1 MSTVFVLLILPALA
15 AVIGFSFY
23 ENAHN
28 LTALE
33 TWFID
38 RARDDAVEM
47 SSHLLEPAVEALR
60 MMAGAEKTAPGFFRS
75 DESSDFLHDALI
87 SAPQIDAVYVSF
99 EDGFHRVVT
108 RLDAD
113 RRRSDPKIPANANWH
128 MSFIDDF
135 TAGADRQRHRTFYET
150 WPTPLGGYSI
160 DATHYDVRTA
170 VPQYQMVRQTMA
182 LAVTDPFINP
192 DTGYPVIGIGYP
204 IVVHGKFVGVAS
216 AHITFGALSDLLAR
230 YEASPNSI
238 TVITDEHGKL
248 LAHPVPTE
256 VVQLVNGRLQMTDW
270 SNVHEPQLVAAIYR
284 HAAGGPDQFSFELEP
299 ERKEYVALFHQ
310 FPTSSGKSWQVL
322 VVTPTD
328 DFVGE
333 LKRTNRKLIWV
344 MLTLVA
350 LESALIFFMARRL
363 SSPIEVVSQA
373 IKRIRSLS
381 FSEAMPSGS
390 QIWEIGELQL
400 ATSLLANALRSFALF
415 APVGIIRDLIEF
427 GQPLVDRI

>member
-1 MSTVFVLLILPALA
+1 MSRTWIKSLGRRSIRLQVYMSTAFVLLILPALA

-23 ENAHN
+23 VDAHN

-33 TWFID
+33 TRFID

-87 SAPQIDAVYVSF
+87 SAPQIDAVYASF

-113 RRRSDPKIPANANWH
+113 RRRSDPRIPANANWH

-192 DTGYPVIGIGYP
+192 DTGYPVIGIGNP

-216 AHITFGALSDLLAR
+216 AHITFGALSELLAR
-230 YEASPNSI
+230 HKASPNSI
-238 TVITDEHGKL
+238 TVIADERGKL

-256 VVQLVNGRLQMTDW
+256 AVQIVNGRLQVTDW
-270 SNVHEPQLVAAIYR
+270 SNVHEPQLVAAIHR
-284 HAAGGPDQFSFELEP
+284 HAAGSPDRFSFELEP

-310 FPTSSGKSWQVL
+310 FPTSSGKSWQV
-322 VVTPTD
+322 
-328 DFVGE
+328 FG
-333 LKRTNRKLIWV
+333 RHAN
-344 MLTLVA
+344 
-350 LESALIFFMARRL
+350 RRL
-363 SSPIEVVSQA
+363 RRRAKTHQSQTDLGHADASDARERAHILHGAAVVEPDRSRLPGHQA
-373 IKRIRSLS
+373 YPLLV
-381 FSEAMPSGS
+381 
-390 QIWEIGELQL
+390 LQ
-400 ATSLLANALRSFALF
+400 
-415 APVGIIRDLIEF
+415 
-427 GQPLVDRI
+427 